1 VSNCLISPSGF
12 LQCTFTSIGLRAT
25 PMNDSVSKTG
35 VEHRATARIYR
46 VSPLVFAGATRHG
59 IVFLDLMRNRYSG
72 IGCSDALVLSKY
84 VDDIPLLETWLGE
97 RDGSSDANSSES
109 ALLGSLLAAGILT
122 LNPAEKR
129 EIVSTQIPLDG
140 ALTSIGD
147 EITGHASIGIWQ
159 LIVFLCCLIWSAA
172 SLRLLPFRYVI
183 RRVHRRRLAAHAM
196 GYNFSLSRAC
206 DLVATFR
213 GIRPFFFLPKDRC
226 LLHALTLTNYLAHH
240 NEFPVLVFGVTTGP
254 WGAHAWVQHQHFLLD
269 CNPEDVCHLEQVLG
283 V

>member
-1 VSNCLISPSGF
+1 
-12 LQCTFTSIGLRAT
+12 
-25 PMNDSVSKTG
+25 MNDSVSKTC
-35 VEHRATARIYR
+35 VEHRATALTHR
-46 VSPLVFAGATRHG
+46 VSPLVFASATRHG

-72 IGCSDALVLSKY
+72 ISCSDALVLSRY
-84 VDDIPLLETWLGE
+84 VADIPLLETWWGE

-122 LNPAEKR
+122 LKLAEKR

-159 LIVFLCCLIWSAA
+159 LVVFLRCLIWSAA
-172 SLRLLPFRYVI
+172 SLRLLPFRHVI
-183 RRVHRRRLAAHAM
+183 RHVHRRRLAALAI
-196 GYNFSLSRAC
+196 GYNFNLARAS

-226 LLHALTLTNYLAHH
+226 LLHALTLINYLAHH